1 MQVILDSVSDQERL
15 EVALEEYNARKARDK
30 HPAGSFDRA
39 RRWAPSDDER
49 QACCARV
56 RGPSRAYPYP
66 LLVHCRTVEH
76 VANLFDVD
84 TRALRAAS
92 RRALPKP
99 VRLGGTYYKAVLTW
113 TEDGERRYSSI
124 YDPAVH
130 YVLGEKLTERV
141 RRNHGGGHYV
151 RATPDGA
158 LAAGREAVRTF
169 VSLEPEQLANGRG
182 LTVLEVECSGQYT
195 VYGCACWECGE
206 IALTSRAE
214 ASQDLLGHR
223 KYAFS
228 TVMPVREVSE
238 STEEGAA

>member
-141 RRNHGGGHYV
+141 RRNHGGGFYV
-151 RATPDGA
+151 RATVAGA
-158 LAAGREAVRTF
+158 YAAGSEA
-169 VSLEPEQLANGRG
+169 LIAYAGLNPEQLANGRE
-182 LTVLEVECSGQYT
+182 LTVLEVECRGQYT
-195 VYGCACWECGE
+195 VYDCVCELCQ
-206 IALTSRAE
+206 E
-214 ASQDLLGHR
+214 ARYNLWTENQHQPSSHR
-223 KYAFS
+223 KYSFS
-228 TVMPVREVSE
+228 TVAPVREVCE
-238 STEEGAA
+238 SQAEGAA